1 MNESMHEFVVRRLAD
16 YRPADWQ
23 GIYEATG
30 VPVRTIEK
38 VARRVY
44 KSHRMI
50 TIEPLAEHLGYFEQ
64 FQLRRRRPS

>member
-1 MNESMHEFVVRRLAD
+1 MTESMHEFVVRQLEGSKL
-16 YRPADWQ
+16 PDWQ
-23 GIYEATG
+23 RLEKACG
-30 VPVRTIEK
+30 VPARTIEK

-64 FQLRRRRPS
+64 FQRRRRPS